1 MIKSGGVISLFLCVD
16 KINKKCYFIYR
27 RFVQHS
33 QTGRRQNMKNIPIET
48 KCKIGNQILQILQR
62 NEIAAGSKIDIH
74 IELLK
79 NGAIKKIELKEGE

>member
-27 RFVQHS
+27 RFV
-33 QTGRRQNMKNIPIET
+33 TNRKETNMKNIPIET

-62 NEIAAGSKIDIH
+62 NEIASGSKIDIH
-74 IELLK
+74 IETTK
-79 NGAIKKIELKEGE
+79 SGAIKKIEMKEGG

>member
-1 MIKSGGVISLFLCVD
+1 M
-16 KINKKCYFIYR
+16 
-27 RFVQHS
+27 

-74 IELLK
+74 IELSK
-79 NGAIKKIELKEGE
+79 NGAIKNIEMKEGE

>member
-27 RFVQHS
+27 RFV
-33 QTGRRQNMKNIPIET
+33 TNRKETNMKNIPIET

-79 NGAIKKIELKEGE
+79 NGAIKKIEMKEGE

>member
-1 MIKSGGVISLFLCVD
+1 MIQSGGVISLFLCVD

-27 RFVQHS
+27 RFV

-62 NEIAAGSKIDIH
+62 NEVAAGSKLDIH
-74 IELLK
+74 IETTK
-79 NGAIKKIELKEGE
+79 SGAIKKIEMKEGE

>member
-1 MIKSGGVISLFLCVD
+1 MHKAE
-16 KINKKCYFIYR
+16 
-27 RFVQHS
+27 
-33 QTGRRQNMKNIPIET
+33 RRQSMKNIDIAT

-79 NGAIKKIELKEGE
+79 NGAIKKIEMKEGE